1 MIFFL
6 IKASN
11 LLDKKREVKETDI
24 EKHIREKERL
34 NQALSG
40 KLSKVQNELEQV
52 FHKYGV
58 DSMPGLAHD
67 VSCYAIEEI
76 YIKRFS
82 LPEY

>member
-1 MIFFL
+1 MD
-6 IKASN
+6 A
-11 LLDKKREVKETDI
+11 

-40 KLSKVQNELEQV
+40 KLPEVQNELGQV
-52 FHKYGV
+52 FRKYGV
-58 DSMPGLAHD
+58 DAMPNLAHD
-67 VSCYAIEEI
+67 VSCYVIEEM

>member
-1 MIFFL
+1 MMVNKINML
-6 IKASN
+6 
-11 LLDKKREVKETDI
+11 KRKEEKLKMDA

-40 KLSKVQNELEQV
+40 KLPEVQNELEQV

>member
-1 MIFFL
+1 ML
-6 IKASN
+6 
-11 LLDKKREVKETDI
+11 KRKEEKLKMDA

-40 KLSKVQNELEQV
+40 KLPEVQNELEQV